1 MNKLFDLTG
10 RLALITG
17 SSRGIGRAI
26 AEGYL
31 AAGAR
36 VVINGRDKDAVAAAV
51 KALGSNAIAAPFDVT
66 GKAAV
71 EAAVDKIEKDI
82 GPIDILVNNAGMTK
96 RMPFTE
102 FPEADW
108 RQIMAT
114 NLDSVF
120 FVTQSVARR
129 MISRSRGKIVNI
141 CSVMSE
147 LGRPTIAPYTAS
159 KGAVKMLTKAM
170 CAEFAKHGITANGI
184 SPGYFGTELNQ
195 ALMADEKFSAWVCAR
210 TPAGRWGKV
219 EELQGAA
226 IFLASSKASS
236 FITGTDVRVDGGFLS
251 QTI

>member
-1 MNKLFDLTG
+1 MTRFDLTG
-10 RLALITG
+10 RIALVTG

-26 AEGYL
+26 AEGYV

-36 VVINGRDKDAVAAAV
+36 VVINGRDAAAVHATV
-51 KALGSNAIAAPFDVT
+51 KALGGKATAAPFDVT
-66 GKAAV
+66 DKAAV
-71 EAAVDKIEKDI
+71 EAAVETIEKDA
-82 GPIDILVNNAGMTK
+82 GPIDILVNNAGMQQ
-96 RMPFTE
+96 RAPFTE
-102 FPEADW
+102 FPEDGW
-108 RQIMAT
+108 RKIMAT

-129 MISRSRGKIVNI
+129 MITRERGKIVNI

-170 CAEFAKHGITANGI
+170 CAEFARHGITANGI

-226 IFLASSKASS
+226 IFLASDASS
-236 FITGTDVRVDGGFLS
+236 FVNGHILFVDGGM
-251 QTI
+251 TAVV

>member
-26 AEGYL
+26 AEGYA

-36 VVINGRDKDAVAAAV
+36 VIINGRDKDAVATAV
-51 KALGSNAIAAPFDVT
+51 KALGGNAVAAPFDVT
-66 GKAAV
+66 DKAAV

-129 MISRSRGKIVNI
+129 MIARSRGKIVNI

-195 ALMADEKFSAWVCAR
+195 ALMADETFSAWVCAR

-226 IFLASSKASS
+226 IFLASDASS
-236 FITGTDVRVDGGFLS
+236 FVNGHILFVDGGM
-251 QTI
+251 TAVV

>member
-1 MNKLFDLTG
+1 MSKLFDLTG

-36 VVINGRDKDAVAAAV
+36 VIINGRDKEAVAAAV
-51 KALGSNAIAAPFDVT
+51 KALGSSAIAAPFDVT
-66 GKAAV
+66 SSAAV
-71 EAAVDKIEKDI
+71 EAAVEKIEKDV

-129 MISRSRGKIVNI
+129 MIPRARGKIVNI

-170 CAEFAKHGITANGI
+170 CSEFARHGITANGI

-226 IFLASSKASS
+226 IFLASDASS
-236 FITGTDVRVDGGFLS
+236 FVNGHILFVDGGM
-251 QTI
+251 TAVV

>member
-10 RLALITG
+10 GLALITG

-36 VVINGRDKDAVAAAV
+36 VLINGRDKDAVAAAV

-66 GKAAV
+66 DKAAV

-147 LGRPTIAPYTAS
+147 FGRPTIAPYTAS

-226 IFLASSKASS
+226 IFLASDASS
-236 FITGTDVRVDGGFLS
+236 FVNGHILFVDGGM
-251 QTI
+251 TAVV

>member
-1 MNKLFDLTG
+1 MNMFDLTG
-10 RLALITG
+10 RIALITG

-26 AEGYL
+26 AEGYV

-36 VVINGRDKDAVAAAV
+36 VVINGRDAKAVDAAV
-51 KALGSNAIAAPFDVT
+51 KAIGASASAASFDVT
-66 GKAAV
+66 DKAVVETAV
-71 EAAVDKIEKDI
+71 GKIEQEV

-96 RMPFTE
+96 RMPFTD
-102 FPEADW
+102 FPESDW

-129 MISRSRGKIVNI
+129 MIPRSRGKIVNI

-195 ALMADEKFSAWVCAR
+195 VLMADEKFSSWVCAR

-226 IFLASSKASS
+226 IFLASDASS
-236 FITGTDVRVDGGFLS
+236 FVNGHILFVDGGM
-251 QTI
+251 TAVV

>member
-10 RLALITG
+10 GLALITG

-66 GKAAV
+66 DKAAV

-170 CAEFAKHGITANGI
+170 CAEFARYGITANGI

-226 IFLASSKASS
+226 IFLASDASS
-236 FITGTDVRVDGGFLS
+236 FVNGHILFVDGGM
-251 QTI
+251 TAVV

>member
-10 RLALITG
+10 RLALVTG
-17 SSRGIGRAI
+17 SSRGIGYAI

-36 VVINGRDKDAVAAAV
+36 VIVNGRDKDAVAAAV
-51 KALGSNAIAAPFDVT
+51 KSLGGNAAAAPFDVT
-66 GKAAV
+66 DKAAV
-71 EAAVDKIEKDI
+71 EAAVDRIEKDI
-82 GPIDILVNNAGMTK
+82 GPIDILVNNAGMTR

-102 FPEADW
+102 FPESDW

-129 MISRSRGKIVNI
+129 MIPRSRGKIVNI

-226 IFLASSKASS
+226 IFLASDASS
-236 FITGTDVRVDGGFLS
+236 FVNGHILFVDGGM
-251 QTI
+251 TAVV

>member
-1 MNKLFDLTG
+1 MSKLFDLSG

-26 AEGYL
+26 AEGYIE
-31 AAGAR
+31 AGAR
-36 VVINGRDKDAVAAAV
+36 VVINGRDAKAVDATVQ
-51 KALGSNAIAAPFDVT
+51 ALGANAVAAPFDVT
-66 GKAAV
+66 NRTVV
-71 EAAVDKIEKDI
+71 EAAIGRIESDV

-96 RMPFTE
+96 RMAFTD

-129 MISRSRGKIVNI
+129 MIARSRGKIVNI

-170 CAEFAKHGITANGI
+170 CAEFAGHGITANGI

-226 IFLASSKASS
+226 IFLASDASS
-236 FITGTDVRVDGGFLS
+236 FVNGHILFVDGGM
-251 QTI
+251 TAVV

>member
-1 MNKLFDLTG
+1 MNRLFDLTG

-51 KALGSNAIAAPFDVT
+51 TALGSNAQAAPFDVT
-66 GKAAV
+66 SSAGV
-71 EAAVDKIEKDI
+71 EAAIEKIERDI

-129 MISRSRGKIVNI
+129 MIARSRGKIVNI

-226 IFLASSKASS
+226 IFLASDASS
-236 FITGTDVRVDGGFLS
+236 FVNGHILFVDGGM
-251 QTI
+251 TAVV

>member
-26 AEGYL
+26 AEGYV

-36 VVINGRDKDAVAAAV
+36 VVINGRDAGAVHTTVEAIGTNAV
-51 KALGSNAIAAPFDVT
+51 GAPFDVT
-66 GKAAV
+66 NSSIV
-71 EAAVDKIEKDI
+71 EAAIELI
-82 GPIDILVNNAGMTK
+82 EMNHGPIDILVNNAGMTK
-96 RMPFTE
+96 RMPFTD

-129 MISRSRGKIVNI
+129 MIPRSRGKIVNI

-170 CAEFAKHGITANGI
+170 CAEFARHGITANGI

-210 TPAGRWGKV
+210 TPAGRWGRV

-226 IFLASSKASS
+226 IFLASDASS
-236 FITGTDVRVDGGFLS
+236 FVNGHILFVDGGM
-251 QTI
+251 TAVV

>member
-10 RLALITG
+10 GLALITG

-36 VVINGRDKDAVAAAV
+36 VLINGRDKDAVAAAV

-66 GKAAV
+66 DKAAV

-195 ALMADEKFSAWVCAR
+195 ALMADETFSAWVCAR

-226 IFLASSKASS
+226 IFLASDASS
-236 FITGTDVRVDGGFLS
+236 FVNGHILFVDGGM
-251 QTI
+251 TAVV

>member
-1 MNKLFDLTG
+1 MNGLFDLTG

-26 AEGYL
+26 AEGYA

-36 VVINGRDKDAVAAAV
+36 VIVNGRDKDAVAAAV
-51 KALGSNAIAAPFDVT
+51 KALGGNAVAAPFDVT
-66 GKAAV
+66 DKAAV
-71 EAAVDKIEKDI
+71 EAAVDRIEKDI
-82 GPIDILVNNAGMTK
+82 GAIDIVVNNAGMTK

-129 MISRSRGKIVNI
+129 MIPRSRGKIVNI

-226 IFLASSKASS
+226 IFLASDASS
-236 FITGTDVRVDGGFLS
+236 FVNGHILFVDGGM
-251 QTI
+251 TAVV

>member
-1 MNKLFDLTG
+1 MSKLFDLTG

-26 AEGYL
+26 AEGYIE
-31 AAGAR
+31 AGAR
-36 VVINGRDKDAVAAAV
+36 VVINGRDTKAVDATV
-51 KALGSNAIAAPFDVT
+51 KALGPKAVAAPFDVT
-66 GKAAV
+66 NRAV
-71 EAAVDKIEKDI
+71 VETAVGKIESDV

-96 RMPFTE
+96 RMAFTD
-102 FPEADW
+102 FPEEDW

-129 MISRSRGKIVNI
+129 MIPRSRGKIVNI

-147 LGRPTIAPYTAS
+147 LGRASIAPYTAS
-159 KGAVKMLTKAM
+159 KGAVKMLTKTM
-170 CAEFAKHGITANGI
+170 CAEWAKYGITANGI
-184 SPGYFGTELNQ
+184 SPGYFGTELNT
-195 ALMADEKFSAWVCAR
+195 ALMNDEKFSAWVCAR

-226 IFLASSKASS
+226 IFLASDASS
-236 FITGTDVRVDGGFLS
+236 FVNGHILFVDGGM
-251 QTI
+251 TAVV

>member
-1 MNKLFDLTG
+1 MSNMFDLTG
-10 RLALITG
+10 RLALVTG

-26 AEGYL
+26 AEGYV

-36 VVINGRDKDAVAAAV
+36 VIINGRDAAAVAATV
-51 KALGSNAIAAPFDVT
+51 KAIGRNAVAAPFDVT
-66 GKAAV
+66 RKDAI
-71 EAAVDKIEKDI
+71 EAAVARIEKDV

-96 RMPFTE
+96 RAPIVE

-129 MISRSRGKIVNI
+129 MVERSRGKIVNI

-170 CAEFAKHGITANGI
+170 CAEFARYGITANGI
-184 SPGYFGTELNQ
+184 SPGYFGTELNT
-195 ALMADEKFSAWVCAR
+195 ALMNDEKFSAWVCAR
-210 TPAGRWGKV
+210 TPTGRWGKV

-226 IFLASSKASS
+226 IFLASDASS
-236 FITGTDVRVDGGFLS
+236 FVNGHILFVDGGM
-251 QTI
+251 TAVV

>member
-26 AEGYL
+26 AGGYL

-66 GKAAV
+66 DKAAV

-129 MISRSRGKIVNI
+129 MIARSRGKIVNI

-195 ALMADEKFSAWVCAR
+195 ALMADETFSAWVCAR

-226 IFLASSKASS
+226 IFLASDASS
-236 FITGTDVRVDGGFLS
+236 FVNGHILFVDGGM
-251 QTI
+251 TAVV

>member
-10 RLALITG
+10 RLALVTG

-26 AEGYL
+26 AEGYV

-36 VVINGRDKDAVAAAV
+36 VVINGRDAGAVNATV
-51 KALGSNAIAAPFDVT
+51 KAIGANAVAAPFDVT
-66 GKAAV
+66 NSASVDAAV
-71 EAAVDKIEKDI
+71 ELIEQNH

-96 RMPFTE
+96 RMPFTD
-102 FPEADW
+102 FPESDW

-129 MISRSRGKIVNI
+129 MIPRSRGKIVNI

-147 LGRPTIAPYTAS
+147 LGRPTIAPYVAS
-159 KGAVKMLTKAM
+159 KGAVKMLTKSM

-195 ALMADEKFSAWVCAR
+195 ALMADEKFSSWVCGR

-226 IFLASSKASS
+226 IFLASDASS
-236 FITGTDVRVDGGFLS
+236 FVNGHILFVDGGM
-251 QTI
+251 TAVV

>member
-1 MNKLFDLTG
+1 MQKLFDLTG
-10 RLALITG
+10 RLALVTG

-26 AEGYL
+26 AEGYV

-36 VVINGRDKDAVAAAV
+36 VVINGRDANAVAAAV
-51 KALGSNAIAAPFDVT
+51 KAIGANAIAAPFDVT
-66 GKAAV
+66 RKGAI
-71 EAAVDKIEKDI
+71 EAAVTKIEQEI

-96 RMPFTE
+96 RAPIVD
-102 FPEADW
+102 FPEGDW
-108 RQIMAT
+108 REIMAT

-120 FVTQSVARR
+120 FVTQAVARGMMER
-129 MISRSRGKIVNI
+129 KRGKIINI

-184 SPGYFGTELNQ
+184 SPAG
-195 ALMADEKFSAWVCAR
+195 VCAR
-210 TPAGRWGKV
+210 TPAGRWGMV

-226 IFLASSKASS
+226 IFLASDASS
-236 FITGTDVRVDGGFLS
+236 FVNGHILFVDGGM
-251 QTI
+251 TAVV

>member
-1 MNKLFDLTG
+1 MSKLFDLTG

-26 AEGYL
+26 AQGYIE
-31 AAGAR
+31 AGAR
-36 VVINGRDKDAVAAAV
+36 VVINGRDAAAVAATV
-51 KALGSNAIAAPFDVT
+51 KALGANAIAAPFDVT
-66 GKAAV
+66 NRAV
-71 EAAVDKIEKDI
+71 IETAIGKIESDV

-96 RMPFTE
+96 RMAFTD
-102 FPEADW
+102 FPEEDW

-129 MISRSRGKIVNI
+129 MIPRSRGKIVNI

-147 LGRPTIAPYTAS
+147 LGRASIAPYTAS
-159 KGAVKMLTKAM
+159 KGAVKMLTKTM
-170 CAEFAKHGITANGI
+170 CAEWAKHGITANGI
-184 SPGYFGTELNQ
+184 SPGYFGTELNT
-195 ALMADEKFSAWVCAR
+195 ALMNDEKFSAWVCAR

-226 IFLASSKASS
+226 IFLASDASS
-236 FITGTDVRVDGGFLS
+236 FVNGHILFVDGGM
-251 QTI
+251 TAVV

>member
-1 MNKLFDLTG
+1 MKMFDLTG

-26 AEGYL
+26 AEGYV

-36 VVINGRDKDAVAAAV
+36 VVINGRDAEAVSTAV
-51 KALGSNAIAAPFDVT
+51 KAIGANAVAAPFDVT
-66 GKAAV
+66 NSSVV
-71 EAAVDKIEKDI
+71 EAAVELIEMNH
-82 GPIDILVNNAGMTK
+82 GPVDILVNNAGMTR
-96 RMPFTE
+96 RMPFTD

-129 MISRSRGKIVNI
+129 MIPRSRGKIVNI

-147 LGRPTIAPYTAS
+147 LGRASIAPYTAS
-159 KGAVKMLTKAM
+159 KGAVKMLTKTM
-170 CAEFAKHGITANGI
+170 CAEWAKHGITANGI
-184 SPGYFGTELNQ
+184 SPGYFGTELNT
-195 ALMADEKFSAWVCAR
+195 ALMNDEKFSAWVCAR

-226 IFLASSKASS
+226 IFLASDASS
-236 FITGTDVRVDGGFLS
+236 FVNGHILFVDGGM
-251 QTI
+251 TAVV

>member
-10 RLALITG
+10 RLALVTG

-26 AEGYL
+26 AEGYV

-36 VVINGRDKDAVAAAV
+36 VVINGRAASAVDAAV
-51 KALGSNAIAAPFDVT
+51 KAIGANAAGAPFDVT
-66 GKAAV
+66 NSASV
-71 EAAVDKIEKDI
+71 EAAVELIEQNH

-96 RMPFTE
+96 RMPFTD
-102 FPEADW
+102 FPESDW

-129 MISRSRGKIVNI
+129 MIPRSRGKIVNI

-147 LGRPTIAPYTAS
+147 LGRPTIAPYVAS
-159 KGAVKMLTKAM
+159 KGAVKMLTKSM

-195 ALMADEKFSAWVCAR
+195 ALMADEKFSSWVCTR

-226 IFLASSKASS
+226 IFLASDASS
-236 FITGTDVRVDGGFLS
+236 FVNGHILFVDGGM
-251 QTI
+251 TAVV

>member
-1 MNKLFDLTG
+1 MHKLFDLTG
-10 RLALITG
+10 RIALITG

-26 AEGYL
+26 AEGYA

-36 VVINGRDKDAVAAAV
+36 VVINGRDTKGVAAAV
-51 KALGSNAIAAPFDVT
+51 QAIGAGAVAAPFDVT
-66 GKAAV
+66 AKAEIEPAV
-71 EAAVDKIEKDI
+71 ERIEREV
-82 GPIDILVNNAGMTK
+82 GPIDILVNNAGIQK

-108 RQIMAT
+108 RQILAT

-129 MISRSRGKIVNI
+129 MIARSRGKIVNI

-170 CAEFAKHGITANGI
+170 CAEFARHGITANGI
-184 SPGYFGTELNQ
+184 APGYFATELNT
-195 ALMADEKFSAWVCAR
+195 ALVADEKFSAWVCAR
-210 TPAGRWGKV
+210 TPAGRWGRV
-219 EELQGAA
+219 DELQGAA
-226 IFLASSKASS
+226 IFLASDASS
-236 FITGTDVRVDGGFLS
+236 FVNGHILFVDGGM
-251 QTI
+251 TAVV

>member
-51 KALGSNAIAAPFDVT
+51 KALGSNVIAAPFDVT
-66 GKAAV
+66 DKAAV

-82 GPIDILVNNAGMTK
+82 GSIDILVNNAGMTK

-195 ALMADEKFSAWVCAR
+195 ALMADEEFSAWVCAR

-226 IFLASSKASS
+226 IFLASDASS
-236 FITGTDVRVDGGFLS
+236 FVNGHILFVDGGM
-251 QTI
+251 TAVV

>member
-1 MNKLFDLTG
+1 MTMFDLTG
-10 RLALITG
+10 RIALVTG

-26 AEGYL
+26 AEGYV

-36 VVINGRDKDAVAAAV
+36 VVINGRDAAGVAAAV
-51 KALGSNAIAAPFDVT
+51 KAIGAGATAAPFDVT
-66 GKAAV
+66 DKAAIEAAV
-71 EAAVDKIEKDI
+71 EKIEKDV
-82 GPIDILVNNAGMTK
+82 GPIDILVNNAGMQK
-96 RMPFTE
+96 RAPIVD

-108 RQIMAT
+108 RQIMST

-129 MISRSRGKIVNI
+129 MIARERGKIVNI

-195 ALMADEKFSAWVCAR
+195 ALMADEKFSSWVCAR

-226 IFLASSKASS
+226 IFLASDASS
-236 FITGTDVRVDGGFLS
+236 FVNGHILFVDGGM
-251 QTI
+251 TAVV

>member
-1 MNKLFDLTG
+1 MNRLFDLTG
-10 RLALITG
+10 RLALVTG

-26 AEGYL
+26 AEGYA

-36 VVINGRDKDAVAAAV
+36 VIINGRDKDAVATAV
-51 KALGSNAIAAPFDVT
+51 KALGGNAVAAPFDVT
-66 GKAAV
+66 DKATVETAV
-71 EAAVDKIEKDI
+71 EKIEHDI

-129 MISRSRGKIVNI
+129 MIPRSRGKIVNI

-170 CAEFAKHGITANGI
+170 CAEFARHGITANGI

-226 IFLASSKASS
+226 IFLASDASS
-236 FITGTDVRVDGGFLS
+236 FVNGHILFVDGGM
-251 QTI
+251 TAVV